1 MPTIAMVT
9 PKGGAGKS
17 TSAVIL
23 GSELA
28 RSGAAVTIIDA
39 DPNKPVSDWAKLPGR
54 PDNLTVL
61 ANVTEENIIEEIE
74 TAAQKT
80 PFVIVDLEGTAS
92 MTVAYAVSRADLVI
106 IPTQG
111 SQLDAK
117 QATRAIKLIQQQERA
132 FGKKIPYAILFSR
145 TSGAIRPRTLQHI
158 KKEFDKHS
166 VPAFAVHMHEREA
179 FRAIFSFGG
188 TVENLNPKVVS
199 NLAAAVANARAL
211 AAEAVRLLRVTPSAK
226 EGSAEIERDTTTAEV
241 A

>member
-23 GSELA
+23 GTELA
-28 RSGAAVTIIDA
+28 RRGAAVTLIDA
-39 DPNKPVSDWAKLPGR
+39 DPNRPLSDWGKQPGR
-54 PDNLTVL
+54 PENLTVL
-61 ANVTEENIIEEIE
+61 ANVSEDTIIEEIE
-74 TAAQKT
+74 DSAQKT

-92 MTVAYAVSRADLVI
+92 LTVAYAVSRADLVI

-132 FGKKIPYAILFSR
+132 FSRKIPYSILFSR
-145 TSGAIRPRTLQHI
+145 TSEAIRPRTLQHI
-158 KKEFDKHS
+158 KAEFTKHG
-166 VPAFAVHMHEREA
+166 VPAFTAHMHEREA

-188 TVENLNPKVVS
+188 TLQDLNPRLVS
-199 NLAAAVANARAL
+199 NLDAAKNNARAL
-211 AAEAVRLLRVTPSAK
+211 AAEVVSLLRVQDMPK
-226 EGSAEIERDTTTAEV
+226 DGGGDDEPKNG
-241 A
+241 

>member
-28 RSGAAVTIIDA
+28 RRGAAVTLIDA
-39 DPNKPVSDWAKLPGR
+39 DPNKPLSDWAKQPGR
-54 PDNLTVL
+54 PENLTVL
-61 ANVTEENIIEEIE
+61 ADVTEENIIEEIE
-74 TAAQKT
+74 SAAQKT
-80 PFVIVDLEGTAS
+80 PFVVVDLEGTAS

-117 QATRAIKLIQQQERA
+117 QATKAIKLIQQQERA
-132 FGKKIPYAILFSR
+132 FGKKIPYAVLFSR
-145 TSGAIRPRTLQHI
+145 TSEAIRPRTLQHI
-158 KKEFDKHS
+158 KNEFAKHS
-166 VPAFAVHMHEREA
+166 VPAFTVHLHEREA
-179 FRAIFSFGG
+179 YRAIFSFGG
-188 TVENLNPKVVS
+188 TLESLNPKMVN
-199 NLAAAVANARAL
+199 NLAAAIRNARAL
-211 AAEAVRLLRVTPSAK
+211 AAEVVSLLRPAATK
-226 EGSAEIERDTTTAEV
+226 FTEEDDTITATAEV

>member
-23 GSELA
+23 GTEIA
-28 RSGAAVTIIDA
+28 RRGAAVTMIDA
-39 DPNKPVSDWAKLPGR
+39 DPNKPLSDWARQPGR
-54 PDNLTVL
+54 PENLTVL
-61 ANVTEENIIEEIE
+61 AEVTEENIIEEIE
-74 TAAQKT
+74 SAAQKT

-132 FGKKIPYAILFSR
+132 FGRKIPYAILFSR
-145 TSGAIRPRTLQHI
+145 TNEAIRPMPLGPGAISGSTSAAYERT
-158 KKEFDKHS
+158 HS
-166 VPAFAVHMHEREA
+166 
-179 FRAIFSFGG
+179 
-188 TVENLNPKVVS
+188 
-199 NLAAAVANARAL
+199 AR
-211 AAEAVRLLRVTPSAK
+211 
-226 EGSAEIERDTTTAEV
+226 
-241 A
+241 